1 METLTLE
8 DVKSGDF
15 LLLDHAF
22 KLVLTV
28 AIDESYTKKQLF
40 YFGCKIMLD
49 VIYAIENNPSAEAR
63 QILYDA
69 LFNELNVFKVN
80 DS

>member
-69 LFNELNVFKVN
+69 LFDELNVFKVN